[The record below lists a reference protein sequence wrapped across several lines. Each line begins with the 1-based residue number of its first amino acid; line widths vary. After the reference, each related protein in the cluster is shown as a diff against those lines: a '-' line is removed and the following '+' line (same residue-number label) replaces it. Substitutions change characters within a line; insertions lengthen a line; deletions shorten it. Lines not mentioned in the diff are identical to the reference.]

1 MNNSLSDLVFKQIDP
16 PAVLLL
22 KINQNLLL
30 TKFDILNSSQNSC
43 FMRILSFTFSS
54 FVTSLHL
61 ACASF
66 MSPKSS
72 LWNTVEAILLLKAYF
87 KKKVLEGRRP
97 YSQLGRQTFKRSSSL
112 TLLRKSYI
120 LVQFFNR
127 KFGIMRNFQL
137 FYIRIFD
144 CFLFSSQY
152 LLDKTFRLSVGITH
166 IAFPVGRKEELH
178 VFCEPAVNVLF

>member
-1 MNNSLSDLVFKQIDP
+1 MWIKSETNCWRSTLTFKGKIARKLSLIHEWILVLVLLLSSCFCRSLAVNVHINLLHWRDIFSFTFFVVSYFQGWKIQRNSLRLVNNSLSDLVFKQIDSS
-16 PAVLLL
+16 AVLLL
-22 KINQNLLL
+22 MINQNLLL

-54 FVTSLHL
+54 FVTSFHL

-97 YSQLGRQTFKRSSSL
+97 YS
-112 TLLRKSYI
+112 
-120 LVQFFNR
+120 
-127 KFGIMRNFQL
+127 
-137 FYIRIFD
+137 
-144 CFLFSSQY
+144 
-152 LLDKTFRLSVGITH
+152 
-166 IAFPVGRKEELH
+166 
-178 VFCEPAVNVLF
+178 